1 MKSRKEAGPGFQHFD
16 KIMPEK
22 KTHEVKIMS
31 DCVNNLCEDND
42 AHFIV
47 DLGKGNVKL
56 MRRIVAY
63 IIEYLKINNSL
74 VVKKAYFFCF

>member
-22 KTHEVKIMS
+22 KTHEVEIMS

-47 DLGKGNVKL
+47 DLGKGYIQIS
-56 MRRIVAY
+56 RRILA
-63 IIEYLKINNSL
+63 
-74 VVKKAYFFCF
+74 